1 MISVQNVTKDYNLG
15 KTIVKALRGVSLDIK
30 NGDFACISGPSGC
43 GKSTLLNLIGCLDKP
58 TTGKVIIDDEDVG
71 KLNANQLAE
80 IRNRKIGFIFQSF
93 NLIPVLNVYE
103 NIEMVFMSWKDFP
116 KEEMDKRITSLIE
129 EVGLKDYLEHKPGEL
144 SGGQMQRV
152 SIARALVTN
161 PQVVLADEP
170 TANLDSKTSKIILEI
185 MVKLNSIHNTT
196 FIFSTHDPIVS
207 EYAKREIN
215 LFDGVIKSEVIEDCN

>member
-15 KTIVKALRGVSLDIK
+15 KTIVNALRGVSLDFE
-30 NGDFACISGPSGC
+30 NGEFACISGPSGC

-58 TTGKVIIDDEDVG
+58 TTGKVTLDGEDVG
-71 KLNANQLAE
+71 KLSMNQLAE

-116 KEEMDKRITSLIE
+116 KTEMNERITSLIE
-129 EVGLKDYLEHKPGEL
+129 EVGLKEYLKHKPGEL

-152 SIARALVTN
+152 SIARALVTK

-170 TANLDSKTSKIILEI
+170 TANLDSKTSNKILEI
-185 MVKLNSIHNTT
+185 MVDLNNRHNTT
-196 FIFSTHDPIVS
+196 FMFSTHDPIVS
-207 EYAKREIN
+207 EYAKRNIN
-215 LFDGVIKSEVIEDCN
+215 ILDGVIN

>member
-15 KTIVKALRGVSLDIK
+15 KTIVKALRGVSLDIES
-30 NGDFACISGPSGC
+30 GEFACISGPSGC

-58 TTGKVIIDDEDVG
+58 TTGKVIVDDEDVG
-71 KLNANQLAE
+71 KLNVNQLAE

-103 NIEMVFMSWKDFP
+103 NIEMVFMSWKDLS
-116 KEEMDKRITSLIE
+116 KEEMNKRITSLIE
-129 EVGLKDYLEHKPGEL
+129 EVGLKDYLKHKPGEL

-152 SIARALVTN
+152 SIARALVTE
-161 PQVVLADEP
+161 PRVVLADEP
-170 TANLDSKTSKIILEI
+170 TANLDSKTSRIILEI
-185 MVKLNSIHNTT
+185 MVKLNNKHNTT

-215 LFDGVIKSEVIEDCN
+215 LFDGVIKSEVIEDRN

>member
-1 MISVQNVTKDYNLG
+1 MISVQNVTKNYNLG
-15 KTIVKALRGVSLDIK
+15 KTIVKALRGVNLGIED
-30 NGDFACISGPSGC
+30 GEFVCISGPSGC

-71 KLNANQLAE
+71 KLNKNQLAE

-103 NIEMVFMSWKDFP
+103 NMELIFMSWKDLK
-116 KEEMDKRITSLIE
+116 KEEGHERIVSLIE
-129 EVGLKDYLEHKPGEL
+129 EVGLKDYLKHKPGEL

-161 PQVVLADEP
+161 PQIVLADEP
-170 TANLDSKTSKIILEI
+170 TANLDSKTTKNILEI
-185 MVKLNSIHNTT
+185 MLDLNKRHNTT
-196 FIFSTHDPIVS
+196 FLFSTHDPIVTS
-207 EYAKREIN
+207 YSRRNIQ
-215 LFDGVIKSEVIEDCN
+215 LFDGVIKGENLKNRD

>member
-30 NGDFACISGPSGC
+30 NGEFACISGPSGC

-71 KLNANQLAE
+71 KLNSNQLAE

-103 NIEMVFMSWKDFP
+103 NVEMVFMSWKDFP

-129 EVGLKDYLEHKPGEL
+129 EVGLKDYLKHKPGEL

-152 SIARALVTN
+152 SIARALVTE

-185 MVKLNSIHNTT
+185 MVNLNNRHNTT

-207 EYAKREIN
+207 EYAKREIS
-215 LFDGVIKSEVIEDCN
+215 LFDGVIKSEITEDRN

>member
-1 MISVQNVTKDYNLG
+1 MISVQNVTKDYVLG
-15 KTIVKALRGVSLDIK
+15 KTVVKALRGISLDIQA
-30 NGDFACISGPSGC
+30 GEFLCISGPSGC

-58 TTGKVIIDDEDVG
+58 TTGIVTVDGEDVG
-71 KLNANQLAE
+71 KLNKNQLSE

-93 NLIPVLNVYE
+93 NLIPVLNIYE
-103 NIEMVFMSWKDFP
+103 NIEITFMSWKNILKDEVR
-116 KEEMDKRITSLIE
+116 KKIVSLVE
-129 EVGLKDYLEHKPGEL
+129 EVGLKDYINHKPGEL

-170 TANLDSKTSKIILEI
+170 TANLDSKTSQKILEI
-185 MVKLNSIHNTT
+185 MVNLNKRHNTT

-207 EYAKREIN
+207 GYAKRIVN
-215 LFDGVIKSEVIEDCN
+215 LSDGTIKDEVA

>member
-1 MISVQNVTKDYNLG
+1 MISVKNVTKDYILG
-15 KTIVKALRGVSLDIK
+15 KTIVKALRGVSMDIAE
-30 NGDFACISGPSGC
+30 GEFACISGPSGC

-58 TTGKVIIDDEDVG
+58 TTGKVTLDDEDVG
-71 KLNANQLAE
+71 KLNMNQLAE

-103 NIEMVFMSWKDFP
+103 NIELVFMSWKNFL
-116 KEEMDKRITSLIE
+116 KEEMKKRIISLIE
-129 EVGLKDYLEHKPGEL
+129 EVGLADYIKHKPGEL

-152 SIARALVTN
+152 SIVRALVTN

-170 TANLDSKTSKIILEI
+170 TANLDSRTSKNILEI
-185 MVKLNSIHNTT
+185 MVDLNTRHNTT

-207 EYAKREIN
+207 DYAKRIVC
-215 LFDGVIKSEVIEDCN
+215 LSDGVIEK

>member
-1 MISVQNVTKDYNLG
+1 MEGVMISVQDVTKDYILG
-15 KTIVKALRGVSLDIK
+15 KTIVKALRGVSLDIAE
-30 NGDFACISGPSGC
+30 GEFACISGPSGC

-58 TTGKVIIDDEDVG
+58 TTGRVTLDDEDVG
-71 KLNANQLAE
+71 ELSMNQLAE

-103 NIEMVFMSWKDFP
+103 NIELVFMSWKNFL
-116 KEEMDKRITSLIE
+116 KEEMKKRITSLIE
-129 EVGLKDYLEHKPGEL
+129 EVGLADYIKHKPGEL

-152 SIARALVTN
+152 SIVRALVTN

-170 TANLDSKTSKIILEI
+170 TANLDSRTSKNILEI
-185 MVKLNSIHNTT
+185 MVDLNTRHNTT

-207 EYAKREIN
+207 DYAKRIVY
-215 LFDGVIKSEVIEDCN
+215 LSDGVIKK

>member
-15 KTIVKALRGVSLDIK
+15 KTVVKALRGVSLDFED
-30 NGDFACISGPSGC
+30 GEFACISGPSGC

-58 TTGKVIIDDEDVG
+58 TTGKVTLDGEDVG
-71 KLNANQLAE
+71 KLNKNQLSE
-80 IRNRKIGFIFQSF
+80 IRNKKIGFIFQSF

-103 NIEMVFMSWKDFP
+103 NIEMVFMSWKDFK
-116 KEEMDKRITSLIE
+116 KEEMYKRITLLIE
-129 EVGLKDYLEHKPGEL
+129 EVGLKDYLKHKPGEL

-170 TANLDSKTSKIILEI
+170 TANLDSKTSYKILEI
-185 MVKLNSIHNTT
+185 MVDLNKRHNTT

-207 EYAKREIN
+207 GYAKRNID
-215 LFDGVIKSEVIEDCN
+215 LFDGAIKK